1 MDHLIKNKSLIWCVS
16 IPVISGYL
24 LYKYLK
30 FSKEHLDDYKNKPIT
45 YISELSDSSSDDEYI
60 IGDEDES
67 KRGKIDLYCHLFNTT
82 YKLEQGFKNVKKL
95 DEYEIGLFDMGYEN
109 NHSMWMKDTIISLD
123 MIFLNMDYT
132 IMGMIKNT
140 DPLSEKSLFINKTSY
155 YVIET
160 NAGFCDKYS
169 LETDMNIKDI
179 FNLLIIH

>member
-1 MDHLIKNKSLIWCVS
+1 MNHFIKNKSLIWCVS

-24 LYKYLK
+24 LYEYLE
-30 FSKEHLDDYKNKPIT
+30 SCKEHINEYENKSIT
-45 YISELSDSSSDDEYI
+45 DISELSDSTSE
-60 IGDEDES
+60 DEDEYEYENEF

-95 DEYEIGLFDMGYEN
+95 DEFEIGLFDMGYEN
-109 NHSMWMKDTIISLD
+109 NHSMWMKDTITPLD
-123 MIFLNMDYT
+123 MIFLDRNYT
-132 IMGMIKNT
+132 IVGMIKNAE
-140 DPLSEKSLFINKTSY
+140 PLSEKSLFINKISY

-169 LETDMNIKDI
+169 LEKDMNIKDK